1 MAISPINP
9 VAGEDVWQMSQ
20 TTRQQ
25 TAALQTTA
33 VAAPGG
39 AAKTGAGDNAG
50 NAENTD
56 GKEAG
61 ASLQNKQAHE
71 VLESINHTFKMLE
84 IGLQFEIDSDYKD
97 VIVKVVD
104 KESGNVIRQI
114 PSEAMVRVAKEIDKL
129 KGLLVE
135 QTA

>member
-9 VAGEDVWQMSQ
+9 AAGEDVWQMSQ

-25 TAALQTTA
+25 TAALQTTVV
-33 VAAPGG
+33 VALGD
-39 AAKTGAGDNAG
+39 AAKTGDTENAS
-50 NAENTD
+50 
-56 GKEAG
+56 GKEEG
-61 ASLQNKQAHE
+61 AVLQNKQAHE
-71 VLESINHTFKMLE
+71 VLESINHTFEMLE

>member
-1 MAISPINP
+1 MTISPINP
-9 VAGEDVWQMSQ
+9 AASEDVWQMSQ
-20 TTRQQ
+20 STRQQ
-25 TAALQTTA
+25 TVVLQTTA
-33 VAAPGG
+33 VVAPND
-39 AAKTGAGDNAG
+39 AAKTGD
-50 NAENTD
+50 AENAA
-56 GKEAG
+56 GKEEG
-61 ASLQNKQAHE
+61 AALKNKSAHE
-71 VLESINHTFKMLE
+71 VLESINHTFDMLE

-104 KESGNVIRQI
+104 KESGKVIRQI